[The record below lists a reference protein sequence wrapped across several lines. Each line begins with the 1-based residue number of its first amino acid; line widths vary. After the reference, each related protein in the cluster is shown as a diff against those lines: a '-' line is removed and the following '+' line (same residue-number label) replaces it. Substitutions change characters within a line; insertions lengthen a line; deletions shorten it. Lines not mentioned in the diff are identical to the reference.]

1 MNYILCQ
8 KEVHREEHKSDQA
21 KGWPVRSF
29 TPTKA
34 LRFTERPSRRVPG
47 FFPRD
52 ILWPGAKLTFPRTV
66 RTFISCTEPISLCCT
81 QLCNFLWFRLNTL
94 FQSTIPRLLKE
105 VAGVC
110 FVIDKW
116 WGLEKGAAAA
126 FPGGG
131 CFSSSFNL
139 PPHDAVY
146 FYAHKSLPHTLS
158 TRILPLVFF
167 LYFFPPPLHVI

>member
-1 MNYILCQ
+1 VWIWTITSNEWRCTPASLLPMRSQRHFHFAAHNLVTISHSDLIHFF
-8 KEVHREEHKSDQA
+8 EVQFA
-21 KGWPVRSF
+21 
-29 TPTKA
+29 
-34 LRFTERPSRRVPG
+34 
-47 FFPRD
+47 
-52 ILWPGAKLTFPRTV
+52 
-66 RTFISCTEPISLCCT
+66 C
-81 QLCNFLWFRLNTL
+81 
-94 FQSTIPRLLKE
+94 LLKE

-146 FYAHKSLPHTLS
+146 FYAHKSLRTRSAHEFSPRFFSYISFLHPYTLYNW
-158 TRILPLVFF
+158 PLALHARNIFNGVF
-167 LYFFPPPLHVI
+167 